1 VPPIAVIGF
10 PARQS
15 PRLFALLAAVVFAA
29 LIASK
34 GIPTLRHDWTWPIDR
49 TAIPSFLSSSIDGW
63 LSAGLGTPNPHP
75 TTYLI
80 ALPIAAAM
88 WLLGPLGALILLAL
102 VIGYAC
108 MRCVAAAC
116 AYWSTTIFGA
126 VGIGLFALFN
136 PWVYNEVVAGHL
148 VMVLAYAGLIGL
160 FAEMLHGRNASTVR
174 LALWTAMIEAQ
185 LQFFILAMLALIV
198 FASTTRKW
206 MPPVFGAIV
215 ALPSVIGLLAE
226 RGTLLRI
233 PYGVTWQANQSV
245 PPIPLLSLGGY
256 FPGYADR
263 LGLVAAI
270 AVWTVLALA
279 LVGFVRARRHE
290 AVIWS
295 FTVAVI
301 VYIIVLGV
309 HGPLAIPYTWLVR
322 NVPESG
328 VFRELYDLAGA
339 FAAFLALLASVATGR
354 VRTLGYAAL
363 AAGIALAL
371 TWLVRPPGD
380 LWVASTRYP
389 HPQIAA
395 SPFTR
400 VALLPA
406 FQPLALRGDG
416 GDGADPD
423 AFVYP
428 HQVPALN
435 EYFPSYPVDMALARY
450 EQSGDVEAL
459 RALGVGEIVP
469 RPWLVSRTHGEI
481 GFAATSLAPK
491 FSRVAREIRYLTE
504 STPLISECDRP
515 RIVAFANALGAC
527 DLFFGDLPGY
537 APVRAIAAPTDSIDP
552 RSAWIDARLA
562 FAESPALSQA
572 LGGALTQSALPLR
585 VEPKWWLLAYIR
597 GSLWGSNERTL
608 ASSNGTFRWLHVP
621 AAVTSVRCSGL
632 CELVVESPA
641 APPPSVAPPART
653 QPLQFRA
660 IAPWLYV
667 IDRRDALTV
676 DALLRFNERYD
687 PGWLGFASH
696 HALRH
701 VRVDASMNG
710 WFLEGSSDSVV
721 LVQIT
726 AVIQLIDEIVGACCV
741 LYLLKALSRVPT
753 KRAP

>member
-1 VPPIAVIGF
+1 VPPIAVVGVLT
-10 PARQS
+10 RQS
-15 PRLFALLAAVVFAA
+15 PRLIALLAALVFAA
-29 LIASK
+29 FIASK

-49 TAIPSFLSSSIDGW
+49 GAVPSFLSSSIDGW

-88 WLLGPLGALILLAL
+88 WLLGPLGALILLGL

-108 MRCVAAAC
+108 MRCVAAATT
-116 AYWSTTIFGA
+116 YWSTTIFGS
-126 VGIGLFALFN
+126 VGVGLFALFN

-160 FAEMLHGRNASTVR
+160 FAEMLNGRNASTVR
-174 LALWTAMIEAQ
+174 LALWAALIEAQ

-206 MPPVFGAIV
+206 LPPLFGAIV
-215 ALPSVIGLLAE
+215 ALPSVIGLFAE

-279 LVGFVRARRHE
+279 LVGFVCARRHE

-295 FTVAVI
+295 LTVAVI
-301 VYIIVLGV
+301 VYVIVLGV

-339 FAAFLALLASVATGR
+339 FAAFLALLTSAAVGR
-354 VRTLGYAAL
+354 IRALGCAAL
-363 AAGIALAL
+363 AAGIVLPL
-371 TWLVRPPGD
+371 TWAVRPPSD
-380 LWVASTRYP
+380 LWVSSTRYP
-389 HPQIAA
+389 HPAIAA
-395 SPFTR
+395 RPFTR
-400 VALLPA
+400 IALLPA

-428 HQVPALN
+428 HHIPALN

-481 GFAATSLAPK
+481 GFAATSLEPK
-491 FSRVAREIRYLTE
+491 SSHTAGETRYLPE
-504 STPLISECDRP
+504 SAPLISACDRP
-515 RIVAFANALGAC
+515 RIVVFADALGAC
-527 DLFFGDLPGY
+527 DLFFGDVAGY
-537 APVRAIAAPTDSIDP
+537 ARVRAIVAPTDSIDP
-552 RSAWIDARLA
+552 RAAWIDARLA
-562 FAESPALSQA
+562 FAESPALAQA
-572 LGGALTQSALPLR
+572 LGGALTQSAVPLR
-585 VEPKWWLLAYIR
+585 VEPGGWLLAYVR
-597 GSLWGSNERTL
+597 GSLWGSNARRL
-608 ASSNGTFRWLHVP
+608 ARSSGAFLWLRV
-621 AAVTSVRCSGL
+621 AADVTWLRCSGL
-632 CELVVESPA
+632 CEVVVESPA
-641 APPPSVAPPART
+641 LPPPSAVPSART
-653 QPLQFRA
+653 RPLQFRA

-676 DALLRFNERYD
+676 NALLRFNERYD
-687 PGWLGFASH
+687 PGWLGFASYR
-696 HALRH
+696 ALRH

-710 WFLEGSSDSVV
+710 WYLDGSSDSVV
-721 LVQIT
+721 IVQIT
-726 AVIQLIDEIVGACCV
+726 AVIQLIAEIVGGCCV
-741 LYLLKALSRVPT
+741 LYLLKALMRAPT
-753 KRAP
+753 KRAR